1 MTAQSVEPL
10 PLVPVLRLV
19 PAPVC
24 APPYD
29 DELVSAPVLRLPPAP
44 APPELVRPLRALPR
58 AAEPAIEDADDWCTP
73 RRTPTAQLP
82 ASQPFARAL
91 VQGLLEVLAG
101 VRPVKQLQRD
111 TTAEL
116 YAVLEQ
122 TVGRQPRTVGPRPGA
137 PAGAQPAPAGA
148 PGGRR
153 GGVRDRPAWRP
164 RRRLR
169 APAGGPGRPLA
180 LYGAARSL
188 TPSDLL
194 LGWQPGRAGAAR
206 LGRGGQQRSARA
218 WLRRGGGHRGS
229 VCTSCPS
236 RSDRARYGTA
246 PDRW

>member
-29 DELVSAPVLRLPPAP
+29 DEPVSAPVLRLAPAP
-44 APPELVRPLRALPR
+44 APPKLVLPLRALPL
-58 AAEPAIEDADDWCTP
+58 AAEPVIEDADDWCTP

-122 TVGRQPRTVGPRPGA
+122 TVGRQPRSVGPRPGA
-137 PAGAQPAPAGA
+137 QAAAPAGA

-153 GGVRDRPAWRP
+153 GGVRDRPAWHP

-180 LYGAARSL
+180 LYGAAGSL
-188 TPSDLL
+188 TASDLL
-194 LGWQPGRAGAAR
+194 LGCQPGRAGAAR
-206 LGRGGQQRSARA
+206 LGRGGQQRSALA

-246 PDRW
+246 PGRW

>member
-29 DELVSAPVLRLPPAP
+29 DELVRAPVLGLAPAP
-44 APPELVRPLRALPR
+44 APPKLVLPLRALPR
-58 AAEPAIEDADDWCTP
+58 APEPVIEDADDWCTP

-122 TVGRQPRTVGPRPGA
+122 TVGRQPRSVGPRPGA
-137 PAGAQPAPAGA
+137 
-148 PGGRR
+148 
-153 GGVRDRPAWRP
+153 
-164 RRRLR
+164 R
-169 APAGGPGRPLA
+169 AV
-180 LYGAARSL
+180 RSL
-188 TPSDLL
+188 HLQERPEGIVEVCATVQR
-194 LGWQPGRAGAAR
+194 GTRAGAFTLR
-206 LGRGGQQRSARA
+206 LEGLDGRWR
-218 WLRRGGGHRGS
+218 
-229 VCTSCPS
+229 CTELL
-236 RSDRARYGTA
+236 GV
-246 PDRW
+246 

>member
-29 DELVSAPVLRLPPAP
+29 DELVRAPVLRLAPAP
-44 APPELVRPLRALPR
+44 APPKLVLPLRALPR
-58 AAEPAIEDADDWCTP
+58 APEPVIEDADDWCTP

-122 TVGRQPRTVGPRPGA
+122 TVGRQPRSVGPRPGA
-137 PAGAQPAPAGA
+137 
-148 PGGRR
+148 
-153 GGVRDRPAWRP
+153 
-164 RRRLR
+164 R
-169 APAGGPGRPLA
+169 AV
-180 LYGAARSL
+180 RSL
-188 TPSDLL
+188 HLQERPEGVVEVCATVER
-194 LGWQPGRAGAAR
+194 GTRAGAFALR
-206 LGRGGQQRSARA
+206 LEGLDGRWR
-218 WLRRGGGHRGS
+218 
-229 VCTSCPS
+229 CTELL
-236 RSDRARYGTA
+236 GV
-246 PDRW
+246 